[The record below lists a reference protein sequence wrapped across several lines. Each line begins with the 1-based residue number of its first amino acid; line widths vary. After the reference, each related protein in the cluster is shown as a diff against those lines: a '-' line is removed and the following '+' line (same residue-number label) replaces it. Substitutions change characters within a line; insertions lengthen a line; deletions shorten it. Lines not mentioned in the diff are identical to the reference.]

1 METTTLLAALA
12 LFTLI
17 CVVVFAVVSK
27 RRVEQRR
34 HDPASPK
41 SSLATD
47 SPGKGAVEALDRH

>member
-1 METTTLLAALA
+1 METTTLLALLA

-17 CVVVFAVVSK
+17 CVVVFAAISK
-27 RRVEQRR
+27 RKVEQRR
-34 HDPASPK
+34 HDPNVPK